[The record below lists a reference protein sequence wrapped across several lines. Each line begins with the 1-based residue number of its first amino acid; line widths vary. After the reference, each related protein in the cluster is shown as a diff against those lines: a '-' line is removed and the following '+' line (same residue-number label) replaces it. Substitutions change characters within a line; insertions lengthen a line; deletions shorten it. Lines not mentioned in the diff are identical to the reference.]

1 MSNVQKILLLALL
14 STVGRAQPQPTFV
27 TTDWLSGHLRDSNVV
42 VLHVAYSRPEYRL
55 GHIPG
60 ARFLWYEWL
69 AVSTPDASTEM
80 PPPAQA
86 DSVLEGLGLS
96 DRSTIDLC
104 SSGNNLTA
112 AARMFLALSYF
123 GFGGRT
129 SILDGGLEAWKSEK
143 RALSQ
148 ETPVIA
154 RTQLA
159 LRTNPGVIVDAEEV
173 RAALHDPD
181 VAVID
186 ARDKRFFD
194 GMGGS
199 PARTGHILGAK
210 SLPYSSVVD
219 STTRLK
225 GRSSLEEIFAGA
237 GLVKGTRL
245 MVYCHVGQQA
255 CVVYAV
261 ARSLGYQAAVYDGS
275 FQDWSLRGDEYPVER
290 IEPVKK

>member
-1 MSNVQKILLLALL
+1 MSNIQKILLLALL
-14 STVGRAQPQPTFV
+14 STAGRAQPQPTFV
-27 TTDWLSGHLRDSNVV
+27 TTDWLSDHLRDSNVV
-42 VLHVAYSRPEYRL
+42 VLHVAFNRHEYRL

-60 ARFLWYEWL
+60 ARFLWYDWL

-86 DSVLEGLGLS
+86 DTVLEGLGLS
-96 DRSTIDLC
+96 DRSTVVLC
-104 SSGNNLTA
+104 YSGNNLTP

-123 GFGGRT
+123 GFGGST

-143 RALSQ
+143 RPLSQ

-154 RTQLA
+154 RTQLS
-159 LRTNPGVIVDAEEV
+159 LRTNPEVIVDAERV
-173 RAALHDPD
+173 RASLHDPV

-186 ARDKRFFD
+186 ARDRRFFD

-199 PARTGHILGAK
+199 LARTGHILGAK

-219 STTRLK
+219 TTTRLK
-225 GRSSLEEIFAGA
+225 SRPSLEQIFTDA
-237 GLVKGTRL
+237 GLTKGTRL
-245 MVYCHVGQQA
+245 LVYCHVGQQA

-261 ARSLGYQAAVYDGS
+261 ARLLGYEAAVYDGS
-275 FQDWSLRGDEYPVER
+275 FQDWSLRGEEYPVER
-290 IEPVKK
+290 IEPAKK